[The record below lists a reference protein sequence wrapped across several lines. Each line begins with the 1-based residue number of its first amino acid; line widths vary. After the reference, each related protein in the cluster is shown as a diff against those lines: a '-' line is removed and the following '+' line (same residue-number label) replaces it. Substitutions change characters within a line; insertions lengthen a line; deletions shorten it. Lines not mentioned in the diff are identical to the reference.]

1 MNDMIE
7 FKNVYKTYNNGEVV
21 ALNDVTF
28 TVQPGR
34 ILGILG
40 LSGAGKTTILKLIS
54 GLEYANSG
62 KITVAGKEVCRDFT
76 EDYRDDMSIV
86 FQGYN
91 LLMQSSVFDNIAF
104 PLKIRKMAKDRIDEL
119 VREWAGKMGVSEK
132 LREYPSKLSGGQ
144 KQRVAIARALVTNPK
159 ILLLD
164 EPTSALD
171 PITTRGILSI
181 LKLLN
186 EKNQITIV
194 IITHDINVVRS
205 ICDDAVVVN
214 NGEIIGQGSLNDIM
228 NLDNDLIKELF
239 RGKVA

>member
-1 MNDMIE
+1 MIE
-7 FKNVYKTYNNGEVV
+7 FKNVYKTYNNGEVL
-21 ALNDVTF
+21 ALNDVSF
-28 TVQPGR
+28 MVNPGR

-54 GLEYANSG
+54 GLEYADSG
-62 KITVAGKEVCRDFT
+62 RITVAGKKVCRDFT
-76 EDYRDDMSIV
+76 EDFRDDMSIV

-91 LLMQSSVFDNIAF
+91 LLMQSSVYDNIAF
-104 PLKIRKMAKDRIDEL
+104 PLKIRHMPIDRIDEL
-119 VREWAGKMGVSEK
+119 VREWAEKMGVSEK

-181 LKLLN
+181 LKFLN

-194 IITHDINVVRS
+194 IITHDINVVKS
-205 ICDDAVVVN
+205 ICNDAVVVN

-228 NLDNDLIKELF
+228 NLDNDLIQELF
-239 RGKVA
+239 RGKVSC